1 MDLGER
7 IRYFRI
13 RKRITGA
20 ELAQKTSVSRSLISQ
35 IEKNNAN
42 PSIETLRRIANV
54 LEVPIA
60 ALFEEQEPS
69 NGMVVRKSQ
78 RKRLKLSQSN
88 IFYELLTP
96 DLNRQL
102 ELIWIEV
109 EPGQQNVQAPSFG
122 HIGEESA
129 VVKNGQ
135 IHVYINNDVYVL
147 NEGDSISFDSSK
159 PHSIA
164 NLGTEKVVMVSAITP
179 PSF

>member
-129 VVKNGQ
+129 VVLYGQ